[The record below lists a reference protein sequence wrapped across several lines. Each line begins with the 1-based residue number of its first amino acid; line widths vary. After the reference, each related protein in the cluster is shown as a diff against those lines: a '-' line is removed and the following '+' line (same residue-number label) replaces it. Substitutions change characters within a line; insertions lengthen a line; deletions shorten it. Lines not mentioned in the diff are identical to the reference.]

1 MVHIENLNF
10 SYGKRKALFDQ
21 LSLVLPSGN
30 IYGLLGMNGAG
41 KSSLLKIIAGLI
53 FPDNGKVEVAGF
65 IPKDRYPD
73 FLSEVYLVSE
83 EFELPGLT
91 INHYVP
97 LYSPFYSRFNHLM
110 FESYINEFKIRRD
123 QKLTSMSYGQK
134 KKFML
139 AFGLATDCKLLILDE
154 PTNGLDVPSK
164 SQFRKILANAI
175 HEDRSIIISTHQIRD
190 MENLIDPIIILDEGE
205 IIFFQSCE
213 HVANKLC
220 ITKQSEVLGSQ
231 HVLYYEPTLGGYTV
245 VKENVDGLDTK
256 INLEIL
262 FNAVINNKEKIAQIF
277 NQQN

>member
-10 SYGKRKALFDQ
+10 SYGKNKSLFDQ
-21 LSLVLPSGN
+21 LNLALPSGN

-65 IPKDRYPD
+65 TPKDRYPD

-97 LYSPFYSRFNHLM
+97 LYSPFYSRFNHLL

-213 HVANKLC
+213 NVANKLC
-220 ITKQSEVLGSQ
+220 IAKQSEVLGSQ
-231 HVLYYEPTLGGYTV
+231 NVLYYEPSLGGYTV
-245 VKENVDGLDTK
+245 VKENVDGIDTK